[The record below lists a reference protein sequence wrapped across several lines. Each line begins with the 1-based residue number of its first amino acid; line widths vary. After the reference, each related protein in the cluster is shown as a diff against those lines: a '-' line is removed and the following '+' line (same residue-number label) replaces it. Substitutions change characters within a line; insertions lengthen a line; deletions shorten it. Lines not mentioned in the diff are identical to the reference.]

1 MCLCF
6 CFVLANKMQHYI
18 VSHRECLNNITTFL
32 KDSWT
37 WDTPLDRFDKQ
48 WCDRSA
54 WTLGE
59 ETTWTGITE
68 KE

>member
-1 MCLCF
+1 MKC
-6 CFVLANKMQHYI
+6 I

-37 WDTPLDRFDKQ
+37 WDAPLDGFDKQ
-48 WCDRSA
+48 WCDQSA

-59 ETTWTGITE
+59 ETEHGLLLL
-68 KE
+68 KKNK